1 MIRPKDASSDDL
13 TNTVLAPL
21 SETITTLFDHHNY
34 VVTETNRMADLY
46 QFWGAPKYEEKSP
59 KPSPVQQE
67 DQSPSIPNVKQYIKN
82 KPHLSQ
88 TSDENLT
95 SLVAPCVNV
104 GLNAKLN
111 NILLQARKMDN
122 YLIDPV
128 AQAQTS
134 RYFTEVKDQ
143 TDVVISRVEGIC
155 ELIEKR
161 KQHRKAGQKNRIDA
175 VRASKTD
182 AHQRLQTAIAKL
194 DEFHT
199 QNMRQLDETLN
210 SPLEVPEVRVHLS
223 SPKE

>member
-46 QFWGAPKYEEKSP
+46 QFWGAPKYEEKT
-59 KPSPVQQE
+59 PVQQ
-67 DQSPSIPNVKQYIKN
+67 DQSPSIPNVKQYIKS

-111 NILLQARKMDN
+111 DILLQARKMDN

-134 RYFTEVKDQ
+134 RYVTDVKEQ

-175 VRASKTD
+175 VRASKAD

-194 DEFHT
+194 DEFHK

-210 SPLEVPEVRVHLS
+210 SPLEIPEVRVHLS